1 MMNEVMKLMQ
11 EHSSVR
17 SYNDKEIS
25 KELLEE
31 LVACGQ
37 SAASSSFIQAYS
49 IIRVVDLKKRQ
60 AIAEAAG
67 GQSWIIDAPE
77 FMVMCADMQRI
88 NYASHKNHE
97 GELKGYTE
105 HFIAATVDT
114 ALMAQNI
121 LLAAESAG
129 LGGVFIGGIRNNPQ
143 LVSEVLALPKHVYP
157 AFGLCLGW
165 PAHKNAVKPRMPV
178 STIMHEDTY
187 NIDAVTSSV
196 DAYDEAFTAYYGSR
210 GSNAKSSD
218 WSAPTTRAI
227 QGKRREHML
236 EFLKNQGFLKC

>member
-1 MMNEVMKLMQ
+1 MNEVMKLMQ

-17 SYNDKEIS
+17 SYTNKKIS

-31 LVACGQ
+31 LIASGQ
-37 SAASSSFIQAYS
+37 AAASSSFIQAYS
-49 IIRVVDLKKRQ
+49 IVRVLDTEKRKI
-60 AIAEAAG
+60 IADAAG
-67 GQSWIIDAPE
+67 GQSWIIDAAE
-77 FMVMCADMQRI
+77 FMVMCADTQRI
-88 NYASHKNHE
+88 NYASLKNGE

-114 ALMAQNI
+114 ALMAQNVF
-121 LLAAESAG
+121 LAAESMG

-143 LVSEVLALPKHVYP
+143 LVSQTLGLPKHVYP
-157 AFGLCLGW
+157 VFGLCLGW

-178 STIMHEDTY
+178 STVLHQDSY
-187 NIDAVTSSV
+187 DIDAVPACV
-196 DAYDEAFTAYYGSR
+196 DAYDEAFSAYYGSR

-218 WSAPTTRAI
+218 WSSPTTRAI

-236 EFLKNQGFLKC
+236 AFLKDQGFLKC

>member
-1 MMNEVMKLMQ
+1 MNEVMKLMQ

-17 SYNDKEIS
+17 SYTNEKIS
-25 KELLEE
+25 KDLLEE
-31 LVACGQ
+31 LIASGQ

-49 IIRVVDLKKRQ
+49 VVRVVDSNKRQ
-60 AIAEAAG
+60 IIAEAAG
-67 GQSWIIDAPE
+67 GQSWIVDAPE

-88 NYASHKNHE
+88 NYASQKHGE

-121 LLAAESAG
+121 LLAAESVG
-129 LGGVFIGGIRNNPQ
+129 LGGVFIGGIRNDPK
-143 LVSEVLALPKHVYP
+143 LVAATLGLPKHVYP

-165 PAHKNAVKPRMPV
+165 PAQKNAVKPRMPV
-178 STIMHEDTY
+178 ATVLHQDTY
-187 NIDAVTSSV
+187 DVDAVASNV
-196 DAYDEAFTAYYGSR
+196 DAYDEAFAAYYGSR
-210 GSNAKSSD
+210 ASNAKSSD

-227 QGKRREHML
+227 QGKRREHMQN
-236 EFLKNQGFLKC
+236 FLQERGFLKC

>member
-1 MMNEVMKLMQ
+1 MKLIH

-17 SYNDKEIS
+17 SYTNDKIS
-25 KELLEE
+25 QSLLEE
-31 LVACGQ
+31 LIACGQ

-49 IIRVVDLKKRQ
+49 VIRVVDPKKRKT
-60 AIAEAAG
+60 ISEAAG
-67 GQSWIIDAPE
+67 GQSWIVDAAE

-88 NYASHKNHE
+88 NYASLKNGE

-105 HFIAATVDT
+105 HFLAATVDT

-143 LVSEVLALPKHVYP
+143 IVADVLELPEHVYP

-165 PAHKNAVKPRMPV
+165 PAQKNAVKPRMPV
-178 STIMHEDTY
+178 ATVLHQDVYDNAGVAT
-187 NIDAVTSSV
+187 NV
-196 DAYDEAFTAYYGSR
+196 DAYDMAFAAYYGSR
-210 GSNAKSSD
+210 ESNAKSSD

-227 QGKRREHML
+227 QGKRREHMKD
-236 EFLKNQGFLKC
+236 FLQERGFLKC

>member
-1 MMNEVMKLMQ
+1 MNDVMKLMQ
-11 EHSSVR
+11 SHSSVR
-17 SYNDKEIS
+17 SYTDKKIS
-25 KELLEE
+25 KDLLEE
-31 LVACGQ
+31 LIASGQ

-49 IIRVVDLKKRQ
+49 IIRVVDSNKRQ
-60 AIAEAAG
+60 IIAEAAG
-67 GQSWIIDAPE
+67 GQSWIVDAPE

-88 NYASHKNHE
+88 NYASQKHGE

-129 LGGVFIGGIRNNPQ
+129 LGGVFIGGIRNDPNIVAET
-143 LVSEVLALPKHVYP
+143 LGLPKHVYP

-165 PAHKNAVKPRMPV
+165 PAQKNAIKPRMPV
-178 STIMHEDTY
+178 TTVLHQDTY
-187 NIDAVTSSV
+187 DVDAVATNV
-196 DAYDEAFTAYYGSR
+196 DAYDEAFAAYYGSR
-210 GSNAKSSD
+210 ASNAKSSD

-227 QGKRREHML
+227 QGKRREHMQT
-236 EFLKNQGFLKC
+236 FLQERGFLKC

>member
-1 MMNEVMKLMQ
+1 MNEVMKLMQ
-11 EHSSVR
+11 THCSVR
-17 SYNDKEIS
+17 SYTDKKIS
-25 KELLEE
+25 KDLLEE
-31 LVACGQ
+31 LIASGQ

-49 IIRVVDLKKRQ
+49 VIRVVDSNKRQ
-60 AIAEAAG
+60 IIAEAAG

-88 NYASHKNHE
+88 NYASQKHGE

-129 LGGVFIGGIRNNPQ
+129 LGGVFIGGIRNDPNIVAET
-143 LVSEVLALPKHVYP
+143 LGLPKHVYP

-165 PAHKNAVKPRMPV
+165 PAQKNAVKPRMPV
-178 STIMHEDTY
+178 KTVLHQDTY
-187 NIDAVTSSV
+187 NVDAVATNV
-196 DAYDEAFTAYYGSR
+196 DAYDEAFATYYGSR
-210 GSNAKSSD
+210 SSNAKSSD

-227 QGKRREHML
+227 QGKRREHMQA
-236 EFLKNQGFLKC
+236 FLQERGFLKC

>member
-1 MMNEVMKLMQ
+1 MNDVMKLMQ

-17 SYNDKEIS
+17 SYSEKKIS
-25 KELLEE
+25 NELLEE
-31 LVACGQ
+31 LIASGQ

-49 IIRVVDLKKRQ
+49 VIRVVDPVKRQ
-60 AIAEAAG
+60 IIANAAG

-77 FMVMCADMQRI
+77 FMVLCADMQRI
-88 NYASHKNHE
+88 NYASLKNEE

-121 LLAAESAG
+121 LLAAESTG
-129 LGGVFIGGIRNNPQ
+129 LGGVFIGGIRNNPTIVAET
-143 LVSEVLALPKHVYP
+143 LELPQHVFP

-178 STIMHEDTY
+178 SVIMHQDSY
-187 NIDAVTSSV
+187 NIDAVPADV
-196 DAYDEAFTAYYGSR
+196 DAYDEAFSAYYGSR
-210 GSNAKSSD
+210 GSNVKSSN

-236 EFLKNQGFLKC
+236 EFLQKRGFLKC

>member
-1 MMNEVMKLMQ
+1 MNEVMKLMH

-17 SYNDKEIS
+17 SYTDQKIS
-25 KELLEE
+25 QELLEE
-31 LVACGQ
+31 LITCGQ
-37 SAASSSFIQAYS
+37 AAASSSFIQAYS
-49 IIRVVDLKKRQ
+49 VIRVVDSKKRQ
-60 AIAEAAG
+60 IIAEAAG
-67 GQSWIIDAPE
+67 GQSWITEAAE
-77 FMVMCADMQRI
+77 FMVLCADMQRI

-129 LGGVFIGGIRNNPQ
+129 LGGVFIGGIRNNPAIVAET
-143 LVSEVLALPKHVYP
+143 LELPKHVYP

-178 STIMHEDTY
+178 SAIMHQDSY
-187 NIDAVTSSV
+187 DIDAVSAGV
-196 DAYDEAFTAYYGSR
+196 DAYDEAFAAYYGSR

-236 EFLKNQGFLKC
+236 EFLQERGFLKC

>member
-1 MMNEVMKLMQ
+1 MNEVMQLMQ

-17 SYNDKEIS
+17 SYTGKKIS
-25 KELLEE
+25 ENLLAELI
-31 LVACGQ
+31 ACGQ

-49 IIRVVDLKKRQ
+49 VVRVIDPAKRQ
-60 AIAEAAG
+60 IIAEAAG
-67 GQSWIIDAPE
+67 GQSWIIEAAE
-77 FMVMCADMQRI
+77 FMVLCADMQRI
-88 NYASHKNHE
+88 NYASQKAGE
-97 GELKGYTE
+97 GELQGYTE

-143 LVSEVLALPKHVYP
+143 IVADTLKLPEHVYP

-165 PAHKNAVKPRMPV
+165 PAHKNAVKPRLPV
-178 STIMHEDTY
+178 S
-187 NIDAVTSSV
+187 AVLHQDIYDQAAVQSSV
-196 DAYDEAFTAYYGSR
+196 DNYDRQIAEYYGKR
-210 GSNAKSSD
+210 ASNSKNSD
-218 WSAPTTRAI
+218 WSSPTARAI

-236 EFLKNQGFLKC
+236 AFLQARGFLKR

>member
-1 MMNEVMKLMQ
+1 MNEVMKLMQ
-11 EHSSVR
+11 QHSSVR
-17 SYNDKEIS
+17 SYTNKKIS

-31 LVACGQ
+31 LIASGQ
-37 SAASSSFIQAYS
+37 AAASSSFIQAYS
-49 IIRVVDLKKRQ
+49 IIRVLDIEKRKI
-60 AIAEAAG
+60 IADAAG
-67 GQSWIIDAPE
+67 GQSWIIDAAE

-143 LVSEVLALPKHVYP
+143 LVSEVLVLPKHVYP

-178 STIMHEDTY
+178 ATVLHQDFY
-187 NIDAVTSSV
+187 DIDAVQANV
-196 DAYDEAFTAYYGSR
+196 DAYDETFAAYYGSR
-210 GSNAKSSD
+210 GKNAKSSN
-218 WSAPTTRAI
+218 WSAPTTGAI
-227 QGKRREHML
+227 QGKKREHML

>member
-1 MMNEVMKLMQ
+1 MNEVMTLMQ
-11 EHSSVR
+11 AHSSVR
-17 SYNDKEIS
+17 SYTNEKIS

-31 LVACGQ
+31 LIASGQ
-37 SAASSSFIQAYS
+37 AAASSSFIQAYS
-49 IIRVVDLKKRQ
+49 VIRVVDAEKRNI
-60 AIAEAAG
+60 IAEAAG
-67 GQSWIIDAPE
+67 GQAWIREAAE
-77 FMVMCADMQRI
+77 FMVLCADMQRI
-88 NYASHKNHE
+88 NYASIKSGE

-105 HFIAATVDT
+105 HFLAASVDT

-129 LGGVFIGGIRNNPQ
+129 LGGVFIGGIRNDPA
-143 LVSEVLALPKHVYP
+143 LVAETLGLPKHVFP

-178 STIMHEDTY
+178 ATILHQDTY
-187 NIDAVTSSV
+187 DLEAVAASV
-196 DAYDEAFTAYYGSR
+196 DDYDESFAAYYGSR

-218 WSAPTTRAI
+218 WSTPTTRAI

-236 EFLKNQGFLKC
+236 EFLQQRGFLKC

>member
-1 MMNEVMKLMQ
+1 MNDVMKLMQ

-17 SYNDKEIS
+17 SYSNKEIS

-31 LVACGQ
+31 LIVSGQ
-37 SAASSSFIQAYS
+37 AAASSSFIQAYS
-49 IIRVVDLKKRQ
+49 VIRVVDREKRQ
-60 AIAEAAG
+60 IIAEAAG
-67 GQSWIIDAPE
+67 GQSWINDAAE
-77 FMVMCADMQRI
+77 FMVLCADMQRI

-129 LGGVFIGGIRNNPQ
+129 LGGVFIGGIRNNPAK
-143 LVSEVLALPKHVYP
+143 VAEVLRLPQHVYP

-178 STIMHEDTY
+178 SAIMHEDTY
-187 NIDAVTSSV
+187 NIDAVATSV
-196 DAYDEAFTAYYGSR
+196 DAYDEAFTAYYSSR